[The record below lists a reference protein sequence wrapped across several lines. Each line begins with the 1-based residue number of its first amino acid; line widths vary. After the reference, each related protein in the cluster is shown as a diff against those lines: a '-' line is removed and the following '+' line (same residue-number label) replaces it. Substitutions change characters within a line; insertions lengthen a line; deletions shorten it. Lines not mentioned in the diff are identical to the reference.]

1 MEEKIMTAKDNLII
15 FGENVRYIR
24 RIKKLTKEQLAEMM
38 KLSIEEIEL
47 IEKGEPTDDTNID
60 SVFLLCKYLKIP
72 ISKIFEPFI

>member
-1 MEEKIMTAKDNLII
+1 MTVNDNLII